1 MRKIGKI
8 QKRIL
13 EVLNELTR
21 RNKRDW
27 FSLQFVTVF
36 LYHQEQVDPEYGS
49 NPGRLGKFVVN
60 WTHTK
65 NEHRR
70 IWESCRALEKRG
82 YLEIKIVTQKEGK
95 EKGIWGGTQKWMEVK
110 IRR

>member
-1 MRKIGKI
+1 MRSIGHV

-27 FSLQFVTVF
+27 FSLLLIVVF
-36 LYHQEQVDPEYGS
+36 LYHQGQVDPKYGD
-49 NPGRLGKFVVN
+49 NPGRLGKFIVN
-60 WTHTK
+60 WDHTK

-82 YLEIKIVTQKEGK
+82 LIQIRIVRQKEGK
-95 EKGIWGGTQKWMEVK
+95 EKGIWGGIQRYMEVK
-110 IRR
+110 LI